1 MRLVRVRSSRM
12 RPSAGRHVNP
22 DARARLARSS
32 LIRPRRSRG
41 PGAAWLWLLAGGAA
55 TSILAATLVLA
66 VIAASGVGAA
76 AAAASTLL
84 TDVPEID
91 EILDVGSGL
100 FQTTTIVD
108 RRGRQLGELL
118 GQGRRTLVP
127 PEAIPADVKAAV
139 IAAEDAT
146 FYENPGVEL
155 RAIVRALWQNFTGGE
170 IVSGAST
177 ITQQLV
183 KNVLLTPEETV
194 ERKVKEAVLAWRLS
208 ERFSKDEILGLYL
221 NQNYYGSLSY
231 GVAAA
236 ARTYFG
242 KSLNDVTL
250 AEAAL
255 LAGILR
261 SPSTDNP
268 HVDPAAARRE
278 QLRVLNRLEETGLA
292 PPARVEAARREVI
305 TIMPPQP
312 AEVRA
317 PHFFRYVLDEVQ
329 ARYGPD
335 VSWQG
340 WRIITTLDLDLQQ
353 HAETAAREHVATLAD
368 KTVTNAA
375 LVALR
380 PGTGEILAMVG
391 SLDFNDAT
399 IDGQVNV
406 TLAPRQPGSAFKPVM
421 YASALQRG
429 YTPATMLL
437 DIPTIVP
444 IVGQEPYAPRNYSER
459 FSGPVSLRTALAS
472 SLNIPAVR
480 TQLFAGLVPT
490 VDLAEQL
497 GITTLTDPSR
507 IGPALALGS
516 NEVRLIELTSAYGVF
531 ANEGRAVAP
540 TGILCILDARGRVIE
555 QLGDDGCS
563 ARVRADVSEAP
574 SRIAATQVISPG
586 LAFLMTSILSD
597 DEARVLGFGEV
608 RRNLQLPGRAA
619 AAKTGT
625 TEDTRD
631 ALTVGYT
638 PQLVA
643 GVWVGNADGTPM
655 DDVTGVRGAAPIW
668 QRFMSAALEGQPAL
682 AWPQPATV
690 AVQEIDALSGLLPSP
705 FTPETREEF
714 FLAGTVPVQRDM
726 VHQPFDIHVPTGLLA
741 TPDTPLDEVEE
752 QVFVVLPT
760 EADEWQRTLPE
771 DSPLRLPPEA
781 FVAAVAPTGASE
793 RAAITRPVPLERVR
807 SVLDIQGTAAGPLFA
822 EFELR
827 YGAGPAPGS
836 WVRIGTVG
844 VSPVTEEPLRAIDTS
859 QLPDGPYTL
868 RLVVRA
874 ANGREDLVFRR
885 FVVDNTPPAVAVAGL
900 ANGDERPA
908 GVLELRAAL
917 QDAGG
922 LAAVAYEIDGEEIGE
937 VQRAPYRLRWTAE
950 PGTYTLRAIATDRA
964 GNQTASDAVTF
975 TVR

>member
-1 MRLVRVRSSRM
+1 M
-12 RPSAGRHVNP
+12 RPGG
-22 DARARLARSS
+22 ARAP
-32 LIRPRRSRG
+32 I
-41 PGAAWLWLLAGGAA
+41 AAWVWLLAAGMAA
-55 TSILAATLVLA
+55 AGIAATLVFA
-66 VIAASGVGAA
+66 VVAASGVGAA
-76 AAAASTLL
+76 AAAANTLW
-84 TDVPEID
+84 TEIPEIE

-108 RRGRQLGELL
+108 RRGRPLGELL

-155 RAIVRALWQNFTGGE
+155 RAIVRALWQNVRGGE
-170 IVSGAST
+170 VVSGAST

-194 ERKVKEAVLAWRLS
+194 ERKIKEAVLAWRLS

-242 KSLNDVTL
+242 KPLAEVTL

-255 LAGILR
+255 LAGLLR

-278 QLRVLNRLEETGLA
+278 QLRVLDRLEETGLA

-340 WRIITTLDLDLQQ
+340 WRIITTLDLDLQR

-368 KTVTNAA
+368 QTVTNAA
-375 LVALR
+375 LVAVR
-380 PGTGEILAMVG
+380 PGTGEVLAMVG

-406 TLAPRQPGSAFKPVM
+406 TLSPRQPGSAFKPIM
-421 YASALQRG
+421 YASALERG

-472 SLNIPAVR
+472 SLNVPAVR
-480 TQLFAGLVPT
+480 TQIDENVGLTPT
-490 VDLAEQL
+490 VAMAERL

-516 NEVRLIELTSAYGVF
+516 NEVRLLELTSAYGVF

-540 TGILCILDARGRVIE
+540 TGILCILDAQGRVVE

-563 ARVRADVSEAP
+563 ARVLADASETP
-574 SRIAATQVISPG
+574 TRIASSQVISPG
-586 LAFLMTSILSD
+586 LAFVVTSILSD
-597 DEARVLGFGEV
+597 ERARVLGFGDT
-608 RRNLQLPGRAA
+608 RRNLQLPDRPA

-638 PQLVA
+638 PQVVT

-668 QRFMSAALEGQPAL
+668 QRFMTAALEGRPAL
-682 AWPQPATV
+682 EWPQPATV

-714 FLAGTVPVQRDM
+714 FLPGTVPVQRDM
-726 VHQPFDIHVPTGLLA
+726 VHQPFAIHVPTGLLA
-741 TPDTPLDEVEE
+741 TPDTPPDEVEE

-760 EADEWQRTLPE
+760 EAEEWQRTLAD

-781 FVAAVAPTGASE
+781 FVAGTAPTGASE
-793 RAAITRPVPLERVR
+793 RAAITSPVPTERVR
-807 SVLDIQGTAAGPLFA
+807 SVLEIQGTAAGPLFA
-822 EFELR
+822 EFEMR

-836 WVRIGTVG
+836 WVRIDTVG
-844 VSPVTEEPLRAIDTS
+844 TSPVTEGPLRAIDTS

-874 ANGREDLVFRR
+874 SNGREDVVFRR

-900 ANGDERPA
+900 ANDDERSA

-922 LAAVAYEIDGEEIGE
+922 LAAVAYEMNGEVIGE

-964 GNQTASDAVTF
+964 GNLTASDPVTF

>member
-1 MRLVRVRSSRM
+1 VR
-12 RPSAGRHVNP
+12 PGG
-22 DARARLARSS
+22 ARAP
-32 LIRPRRSRG
+32 I
-41 PGAAWLWLLAGGAA
+41 AAWVWLLAAGMAA
-55 TSILAATLVLA
+55 AGIAATLVFA
-66 VIAASGVGAA
+66 VVAASGVGAA
-76 AAAASTLL
+76 AAAANTLW
-84 TDVPEID
+84 TEIPEIE

-108 RRGRQLGELL
+108 RRGRPLGELL

-155 RAIVRALWQNFTGGE
+155 RAIVRALWQNFRGGE
-170 IVSGAST
+170 VVSGAST

-194 ERKVKEAVLAWRLS
+194 ERKIKEAVLAWRLS

-242 KSLNDVTL
+242 KPLAEVTL

-255 LAGILR
+255 LAGLLR

-278 QLRVLNRLEETGLA
+278 QLRVLDRLEETGLA

-340 WRIITTLDLDLQQ
+340 WRIITTLDLDLQR

-368 KTVTNAA
+368 QTVTNAA
-375 LVALR
+375 LVAVR
-380 PGTGEILAMVG
+380 PGTGEVLAMVG

-406 TLAPRQPGSAFKPVM
+406 TLAPRQPGSAFKPIM
-421 YASALQRG
+421 YASALERG

-472 SLNIPAVR
+472 SLNVPAVR
-480 TQLFAGLVPT
+480 TQIDENVGLTPT
-490 VDLAEQL
+490 VAMAERL

-516 NEVRLIELTSAYGVF
+516 NEVRLLELTSAYGVF

-540 TGILCILDARGRVIE
+540 TGILCILDAQGRVVE

-563 ARVRADVSEAP
+563 ARVLADASETP
-574 SRIAATQVISPG
+574 TRIASSQVISPG
-586 LAFLMTSILSD
+586 LAFVVTSILSD
-597 DEARVLGFGEV
+597 ERARVLGFGDT
-608 RRNLQLPGRAA
+608 RRNLQLPDRPA

-638 PQLVA
+638 PQMVT

-668 QRFMSAALEGQPAL
+668 QRFMTAALEGRPAL
-682 AWPQPATV
+682 EWPQPATV

-714 FLAGTVPVQRDM
+714 FLPGTVPVQRDM
-726 VHQPFDIHVPTGLLA
+726 VHQPFAIHVPTGLLA
-741 TPDTPLDEVEE
+741 TPDTPPDEVEE

-760 EADEWQRTLPE
+760 EAEEWQRTLAD

-781 FVAAVAPTGASE
+781 FVAGTAPTGASE
-793 RAAITRPVPLERVR
+793 RAAITSPVPTERVR
-807 SVLDIQGTAAGPLFA
+807 SVLEIQGTAAGPLFA
-822 EFELR
+822 EFEMR

-836 WVRIGTVG
+836 WVRIDTVG
-844 VSPVTEEPLRAIDTS
+844 TSPVTEGPLRAIDTS

-874 ANGREDLVFRR
+874 SNGREDVVFRR

-900 ANGDERPA
+900 ANGDERSA
-908 GVLELRAAL
+908 GVIELRAAL

-922 LAAVAYEIDGEEIGE
+922 LAAVAYEMNGEVIGE

-950 PGTYTLRAIATDRA
+950 PGTYTLRVIATDRA
-964 GNQTASDAVTF
+964 GNLTASDPVTF

>member
-1 MRLVRVRSSRM
+1 VR
-12 RPSAGRHVNP
+12 PGG
-22 DARARLARSS
+22 ARAP
-32 LIRPRRSRG
+32 I
-41 PGAAWLWLLAGGAA
+41 AAWVWLLAAGMAA
-55 TSILAATLVLA
+55 AGIAATLVFA
-66 VIAASGVGAA
+66 VVAASGVGAA
-76 AAAASTLL
+76 AAAANTLW
-84 TDVPEID
+84 TEIPEIE

-108 RRGRQLGELL
+108 RRGRPLGELL

-155 RAIVRALWQNFTGGE
+155 RAIVRALWQNVRGGE
-170 IVSGAST
+170 VVSGAST

-194 ERKVKEAVLAWRLS
+194 ERKIKEAVLAWRLS

-242 KSLNDVTL
+242 KPLAEVTL

-255 LAGILR
+255 LAGLLR

-278 QLRVLNRLEETGLA
+278 QLRVLDRLEETGLA

-340 WRIITTLDLDLQQ
+340 WRIITTLDLDLQR

-368 KTVTNAA
+368 QTVTNAA
-375 LVALR
+375 LVAVR
-380 PGTGEILAMVG
+380 PGTGEVLAMVG

-406 TLAPRQPGSAFKPVM
+406 TLAPRQPGSAFKPIM
-421 YASALQRG
+421 YASALERG

-472 SLNIPAVR
+472 SLNVPAVR
-480 TQLFAGLVPT
+480 TQIDENVGLTPT
-490 VDLAEQL
+490 VAMAERL

-516 NEVRLIELTSAYGVF
+516 NEVRLLELTSAYGVF

-540 TGILCILDARGRVIE
+540 TGILCILDAQGRVVE

-563 ARVRADVSEAP
+563 ARVLADASETP
-574 SRIAATQVISPG
+574 TRIASSQVISPG
-586 LAFLMTSILSD
+586 LAFVVTSILSD
-597 DEARVLGFGEV
+597 ERARVLGFGDT
-608 RRNLQLPGRAA
+608 RRNLQLPDRPA

-631 ALTVGYT
+631 ALRVGYT
-638 PQLVA
+638 PQVVT

-668 QRFMSAALEGQPAL
+668 QRFMTAALEGRPAL
-682 AWPQPATV
+682 EWPQPATV

-714 FLAGTVPVQRDM
+714 FLPGTVPVQRDM
-726 VHQPFDIHVPTGLLA
+726 VHQPFAIHVPTGLLA
-741 TPDTPLDEVEE
+741 TPDTPPDEVEE

-760 EADEWQRTLPE
+760 EAEEWQRTLAD

-781 FVAAVAPTGASE
+781 FVAGTAPTGASE
-793 RAAITRPVPLERVR
+793 RAAITSPVPTERVR
-807 SVLDIQGTAAGPLFA
+807 SVLEIQGTAAGPLFA
-822 EFELR
+822 EFEMR

-836 WVRIGTVG
+836 WVRIDTVG
-844 VSPVTEEPLRAIDTS
+844 ATPVTEGPLRAIDTS

-874 ANGREDLVFRR
+874 SNGREDVVFRR

-900 ANGDERPA
+900 ANGDERSA

-922 LAAVAYEIDGEEIGE
+922 LAAVAYEMNGEVIGE

-964 GNQTASDAVTF
+964 GNLTASDPVTF

>member
-55 TSILAATLVLA
+55 TSILAATLVLT

-108 RRGRQLGELL
+108 RRGRPLGELL

-194 ERKVKEAVLAWRLS
+194 ERKVKEAVLAWQLS

-353 HAETAAREHVATLAD
+353 HAETAAREHVAALAD
-368 KTVTNAA
+368 ETVTNAA

-380 PGTGEILAMVG
+380 PGTGEVLAMVG

-406 TLAPRQPGSAFKPVM
+406 TLAPRQPGSAFKPIT

-459 FSGPVSLRTALAS
+459 FSGPVSVRTALGS

-563 ARVRADVSEAP
+563 ARVRADVAEAP
-574 SRIAATQVISPG
+574 SRIAATQVISAG

-638 PQLVA
+638 PQLVT

-655 DDVTGVRGAAPIW
+655 DEVTGVRGAAPIW

-836 WVRIGTVG
+836 WVRIGAVG

>member
-1 MRLVRVRSSRM
+1 M
-12 RPSAGRHVNP
+12 
-22 DARARLARSS
+22 
-32 LIRPRRSRG
+32 RPRRSRA
-41 PGAAWLWLLAGGAA
+41 PVAAWVWLLTGAAAAAILAG
-55 TSILAATLVLA
+55 TLVFA

-84 TDVPEID
+84 TDIPEIE

-194 ERKVKEAVLAWRLS
+194 ERKVKEAVLAWQLS
-208 ERFSKDEILGLYL
+208 EQFSKDEILGLYL
-221 NQNYYGSLSY
+221 NQNYFGSLSY

-242 KSLNDVTL
+242 KPLRDVTL

-255 LAGILR
+255 LAGLLR

-278 QLRVLNRLEETGLA
+278 QLRVLDRLEESGLA
-292 PPARVEAARREVI
+292 SPARVEAARREVI
-305 TIMPPQP
+305 TIMPPQA

-317 PHFFRYVLDEVQ
+317 PHFFQYVLDEVQ

-340 WRIITTLDLDLQQ
+340 WRIVTTLDLDLQAQ
-353 HAETAAREHVATLAD
+353 AETAAREHVATLAD
-368 KTVTNAA
+368 QTVTNAA

-380 PGTGEILAMVG
+380 PGTGEVLAMVG

-444 IVGQEPYAPRNYSER
+444 IAGQEPYAPRNYSER
-459 FSGPVSLRTALAS
+459 FSGPVSLRTALGS

-480 TQLFAGLVPT
+480 TQIDPNVGLSPT
-490 VDLAEQL
+490 VAMAERL

-516 NEVRLIELTSAYGVF
+516 NEVRLIELTSAYGVL
-531 ANEGRAVAP
+531 ANEGRSVAP
-540 TGILCILDARGRVIE
+540 TGILCILDAQGRVVE

-563 ARVRADVSEAP
+563 ARVLADAAEAP
-574 SRIAATQVISPG
+574 TRIAATQVISPG

-597 DEARVLGFGEV
+597 ENARVLGFGET

-638 PQLVA
+638 PQLVT

-655 DDVTGVRGAAPIW
+655 DEVTGVRGAAPIW
-668 QRFMSAALEGQPAL
+668 QRFMTAALEGQPAL

-690 AVQEIDALSGLLPSP
+690 VVQEIDALSGLLPSP

-714 FLAGTVPVQRDM
+714 FLTGTVPAQRDM
-726 VHQPFDIHVPTGLLA
+726 VHQPFEIHVPTGLLA
-741 TPDTPLDEVEE
+741 TPDTPRDDVEE

-760 EADEWQRTLPE
+760 EAEEWQRTLTE

-781 FVAAVAPTGASE
+781 FVEAAAPSAGASGE
-793 RAAITRPVPLERVR
+793 AAITSPAPAERVR
-807 SVLDIQGTAAGPLFA
+807 SVLDVQGTAAGPLFRD
-822 EFELR
+822 FELR

-836 WVRIGTVG
+836 WIRIGTVG
-844 VSPVTEEPLRAIDTS
+844 GSPVTEGPLRAIDTS
-859 QLPDGPYTL
+859 QLSDGPYTL
-868 RLVVRA
+868 RLAVRA
-874 ANGREDLVFRR
+874 SNGREDLVFRR

-908 GVLELRAAL
+908 GVLELRAVW

-922 LAAVAYEIDGEEIGE
+922 LAAVAYEMNGEAIGE

-964 GNQTASDAVTF
+964 GNQTASDPVTF

>member
-1 MRLVRVRSSRM
+1 MK
-12 RPSAGRHVNP
+12 
-22 DARARLARSS
+22 
-32 LIRPRRSRG
+32 PRRSRAPVG
-41 PGAAWLWLLAGGAA
+41 PWVWLLAGGAA
-55 TSILAATLVLA
+55 AAIIASTLVLA
-66 VIAASGVGAA
+66 VVAASGAAAA

-84 TDVPEID
+84 TDVPEVE

-108 RRGRQLGELL
+108 RRGRPLGELL

-194 ERKVKEAVLAWRLS
+194 ERKVKEAVLAWQLS

-242 KSLNDVTL
+242 KPLREVTL

-261 SPSTDNP
+261 SPATDNP
-268 HVDPAAARRE
+268 HADPEAARRE
-278 QLRVLNRLEETGLA
+278 QLRVLDRLEETGLA

-317 PHFFRYVLDEVQ
+317 PHFFRFVLDEVQ

-340 WRIITTLDLDLQQ
+340 WRIITTLDLDLQEQ
-353 HAETAAREHVATLAD
+353 AETAAREHVATLAD
-368 KTVTNAA
+368 QTVTNAA
-375 LVALR
+375 LVAVR
-380 PGTGEILAMVG
+380 PGTGEVVAMVG
-391 SLDFNDAT
+391 SLDFNDVA

-406 TLAPRQPGSAFKPVM
+406 TLAPRQPGSAFKPIT
-421 YASALQRG
+421 YASAMQRG
-429 YTPATMLL
+429 YSPATMLL

-459 FSGPVSLRTALAS
+459 FSGPVSLRTALGS

-480 TQLFAGLVPT
+480 TQLFAGLEPT
-490 VDLAEQL
+490 VDMAEQL

-540 TGILCILDARGRVIE
+540 TGILCILDAQGRVVE

-563 ARVRADVSEAP
+563 ARVLADVSETP
-574 SRIAATQVISPG
+574 TRIASTQVISPG

-597 DEARVLGFGEV
+597 ERARVLGFGET
-608 RRNLQLPGRAA
+608 RRNLQLPDRRA

-638 PQLVA
+638 PQLVT

-668 QRFMSAALEGQPAL
+668 QRFMTAALEGQPAL
-682 AWPQPATV
+682 EWPQPATV
-690 AVQEIDALSGLLPSP
+690 VVQEIDALSGLLPSP

-726 VHQPFDIHVPTGLLA
+726 VHQPFAIHVPTGLLA
-741 TPDTPLDEVEE
+741 TPDTPPDETEE

-760 EADEWQRTLPE
+760 EAEEWQRTLDD

-781 FVAAVAPTGASE
+781 FVAGTAPTGASE
-793 RAAITRPVPLERVR
+793 RAAITSPLPQERVR
-807 SVLDIQGTAAGPLFA
+807 SVLEIQGTAAGPLFA

-827 YGAGPAPGS
+827 YGAGPAPGN

-844 VSPVTEEPLRAIDTS
+844 ATPVTEGPLRAIDTS

-874 ANGREDLVFRR
+874 SNGREDVVFRR

-900 ANGDERPA
+900 ANGDERSA
-908 GVLELRAAL
+908 GVIELRAAL

-922 LAAVAYEIDGEEIGE
+922 LAAVAYEMNGEVIDE

-964 GNQTASDAVTF
+964 GNQTASDPVTF

>member
-1 MRLVRVRSSRM
+1 M
-12 RPSAGRHVNP
+12 RPGG
-22 DARARLARSS
+22 ARAP
-32 LIRPRRSRG
+32 I
-41 PGAAWLWLLAGGAA
+41 AAWVWLLAAGMAA
-55 TSILAATLVLA
+55 AGIAATLVFA
-66 VIAASGVGAA
+66 VVAASGVGAA
-76 AAAASTLL
+76 AAAANTLW
-84 TDVPEID
+84 TEIPEIE

-108 RRGRQLGELL
+108 RRGRPLGELL

-155 RAIVRALWQNFTGGE
+155 RAIVRALWQNVRGGE
-170 IVSGAST
+170 VVSGAST

-194 ERKVKEAVLAWRLS
+194 ERKIKEAVLAWRLS

-242 KSLNDVTL
+242 KPLAEVTL

-255 LAGILR
+255 LAGLLR

-278 QLRVLNRLEETGLA
+278 QLRVLDRLEETGLA

-340 WRIITTLDLDLQQ
+340 WRIITTLDLDLQR

-368 KTVTNAA
+368 QTVTNAA
-375 LVALR
+375 LVAVR
-380 PGTGEILAMVG
+380 PGTGEVLAMVG
-391 SLDFNDAT
+391 SLDFNDAA

-406 TLAPRQPGSAFKPVM
+406 TLAPRQPGSAFKPIM
-421 YASALQRG
+421 YASALERG

-472 SLNIPAVR
+472 SLNVPAVR
-480 TQLFAGLVPT
+480 TQIDENVGLTPT
-490 VDLAEQL
+490 VAMAERL

-516 NEVRLIELTSAYGVF
+516 NEVRLLELTSAYGVF

-540 TGILCILDARGRVIE
+540 TGILCILDARG
-555 QLGDDGCS
+555 
-563 ARVRADVSEAP
+563 
-574 SRIAATQVISPG
+574 PG
-586 LAFLMTSILSD
+586 
-597 DEARVLGFGEV
+597 G
-608 RRNLQLPGRAA
+608 
-619 AAKTGT
+619 
-625 TEDTRD
+625 
-631 ALTVGYT
+631 
-638 PQLVA
+638 
-643 GVWVGNADGTPM
+643 
-655 DDVTGVRGAAPIW
+655 
-668 QRFMSAALEGQPAL
+668 
-682 AWPQPATV
+682 
-690 AVQEIDALSGLLPSP
+690 
-705 FTPETREEF
+705 
-714 FLAGTVPVQRDM
+714 
-726 VHQPFDIHVPTGLLA
+726 
-741 TPDTPLDEVEE
+741 
-752 QVFVVLPT
+752 
-760 EADEWQRTLPE
+760 
-771 DSPLRLPPEA
+771 
-781 FVAAVAPTGASE
+781 
-793 RAAITRPVPLERVR
+793 
-807 SVLDIQGTAAGPLFA
+807 
-822 EFELR
+822 
-827 YGAGPAPGS
+827 
-836 WVRIGTVG
+836 
-844 VSPVTEEPLRAIDTS
+844 
-859 QLPDGPYTL
+859 
-868 RLVVRA
+868 
-874 ANGREDLVFRR
+874 
-885 FVVDNTPPAVAVAGL
+885 
-900 ANGDERPA
+900 
-908 GVLELRAAL
+908 
-917 QDAGG
+917 
-922 LAAVAYEIDGEEIGE
+922 
-937 VQRAPYRLRWTAE
+937 
-950 PGTYTLRAIATDRA
+950 
-964 GNQTASDAVTF
+964 
-975 TVR
+975 

>member
-278 QLRVLNRLEETGLA
+278 QLRVLDRLEETGLA

-368 KTVTNAA
+368 QGVTNAA

-459 FSGPVSLRTALAS
+459 FSGPVSLRTALGS

-625 TEDTRD
+625 TEDTRN

-638 PQLVA
+638 PQLVT

-859 QLPDGPYTL
+859 QLRDGPYTL
-868 RLVVRA
+868 RLGVRA

-964 GNQTASDAVTF
+964 GNQTVSDAVTF

>member
-278 QLRVLNRLEETGLA
+278 QLRVLDRLEETGLA

-368 KTVTNAA
+368 QTVTNAA

-406 TLAPRQPGSAFKPVM
+406 TLAPRQPGSAFKPIT

-459 FSGPVSLRTALAS
+459 FSGPVSVRTALGS

>member
-380 PGTGEILAMVG
+380 PGTGEVLAMVG

-406 TLAPRQPGSAFKPVM
+406 TLAPRQPGSAFKPIT

-459 FSGPVSLRTALAS
+459 FSGPVSVRTALGS

-638 PQLVA
+638 PQLVT

-668 QRFMSAALEGQPAL
+668 QRFMTAALEGQPVA

-868 RLVVRA
+868 RLGVRA

-964 GNQTASDAVTF
+964 GNQTVSDAVTF

>member
-1 MRLVRVRSSRM
+1 MAA
-12 RPSAGRHVNP
+12 AG
-22 DARARLARSS
+22 
-32 LIRPRRSRG
+32 I
-41 PGAAWLWLLAGGAA
+41 
-55 TSILAATLVLA
+55 AATLVFA
-66 VIAASGVGAA
+66 VVAASGVGAA
-76 AAAASTLL
+76 AAAANTLW
-84 TDVPEID
+84 TEIPEIE

-108 RRGRQLGELL
+108 RRGRPLGELL

-155 RAIVRALWQNFTGGE
+155 RAIVRALWQNVRGGE
-170 IVSGAST
+170 VVSGAST

-194 ERKVKEAVLAWRLS
+194 ERKIKEAVLAWRLS

-242 KSLNDVTL
+242 KPLAEVTL

-255 LAGILR
+255 LAGLLR

-278 QLRVLNRLEETGLA
+278 QLRVLDRLEETGLA

-340 WRIITTLDLDLQQ
+340 WRIITTLDLDLQR

-368 KTVTNAA
+368 QTVTNAA
-375 LVALR
+375 LVAVR
-380 PGTGEILAMVG
+380 PGTGEVLAMVG

-406 TLAPRQPGSAFKPVM
+406 TLAPRQPGSAFKPIM
-421 YASALQRG
+421 YASALERG

-472 SLNIPAVR
+472 SLNVPAVR
-480 TQLFAGLVPT
+480 TQIDENVGLTPT
-490 VDLAEQL
+490 VAMAERL

-516 NEVRLIELTSAYGVF
+516 NEVRLLELTSAYGVF

-540 TGILCILDARGRVIE
+540 TGILCILDAQGRVVE

-563 ARVRADVSEAP
+563 ARVLADASETP
-574 SRIAATQVISPG
+574 TRIASSQVISPG
-586 LAFLMTSILSD
+586 LAFVVTSILSD
-597 DEARVLGFGEV
+597 ERARVLGFGDT
-608 RRNLQLPGRAA
+608 RRNLQLPDRPA

-631 ALTVGYT
+631 ALRVGYT
-638 PQLVA
+638 PQVVT

-668 QRFMSAALEGQPAL
+668 QRFMTAALEGRPAL
-682 AWPQPATV
+682 EWPQPATV

-714 FLAGTVPVQRDM
+714 FLPGTVPVQRDM
-726 VHQPFDIHVPTGLLA
+726 VHQPFAIHVPTGLLA
-741 TPDTPLDEVEE
+741 TPDTPPDEVEE

-760 EADEWQRTLPE
+760 EAEEWQRTLAD

-781 FVAAVAPTGASE
+781 FVAGTAPTGASE
-793 RAAITRPVPLERVR
+793 RAAITSPVPTERVR
-807 SVLDIQGTAAGPLFA
+807 SVLEIQGTAAGPLFA
-822 EFELR
+822 EFEMR

-836 WVRIGTVG
+836 WVRIDTVG
-844 VSPVTEEPLRAIDTS
+844 ATPVTEGPLRAIDTS

-874 ANGREDLVFRR
+874 SNGREDVVFRR

-900 ANGDERPA
+900 ANGDERSA

-922 LAAVAYEIDGEEIGE
+922 LAAVAYEMNGEVIGE

-964 GNQTASDAVTF
+964 GNLTASDPVTF

>member
-1 MRLVRVRSSRM
+1 M
-12 RPSAGRHVNP
+12 
-22 DARARLARSS
+22 
-32 LIRPRRSRG
+32 RPRRGRA
-41 PGAAWLWLLAGGAA
+41 PVAAWVWLLAGGAGA
-55 TSILAATLVLA
+55 VLAATLVLA

-76 AAAASTLL
+76 ATAAGTLL
-84 TDVPEID
+84 TDVPELLLD
-91 EILDVGSGL
+91 VPEVEEILDVGSGL

-108 RRGRQLGELL
+108 RRGRPLGELL

-146 FYENPGVEL
+146 FYENPGVEF

-170 IVSGAST
+170 VVSGAST

-194 ERKVKEAVLAWRLS
+194 ERKIKEAVLAWRLS

-242 KSLNDVTL
+242 KPLAEVTL

-255 LAGILR
+255 LAGLLR

-278 QLRVLNRLEETGLA
+278 QLRVLDRLEETGLA
-292 PPARVEAARREVI
+292 APARVEAARREVI

-317 PHFFRYVLDEVQ
+317 PHFFRFVLDEVQ

-340 WRIITTLDLDLQQ
+340 WRIITTLDLDLQR

-368 KTVTNAA
+368 QTVTNAA
-375 LVALR
+375 LVAVR
-380 PGTGEILAMVG
+380 PGTGEVLAMVG
-391 SLDFNDAT
+391 SLDFNDAA

-406 TLAPRQPGSAFKPVM
+406 TLAPRQPGSAFKPIM
-421 YASALQRG
+421 YASALERG

-459 FSGPVSLRTALAS
+459 FSGPVSLRTALGS
-472 SLNIPAVR
+472 SLNVPAVR
-480 TQLFAGLVPT
+480 TQIAENVGLSPT
-490 VDLAEQL
+490 VAMAERL

-516 NEVRLIELTSAYGVF
+516 NEVRLLDLTSAYGVF

-540 TGILCILDARGRVIE
+540 TGILCILDAQGRVVE

-563 ARVRADVSEAP
+563 ARVLADASESP
-574 SRIAATQVISPG
+574 TRIASSQVISPG
-586 LAFLMTSILSD
+586 LAFLVTSILSD
-597 DEARVLGFGEV
+597 ERARVLGFGDT
-608 RRNLQLPGRAA
+608 RRNLQLSDRPA

-638 PQLVA
+638 PQMVT

-668 QRFMSAALEGQPAL
+668 QRFMTAALEGQQAL
-682 AWPQPATV
+682 TWPQPATV

-726 VHQPFDIHVPTGLLA
+726 VHQPFAIHVPTGLLA
-741 TPDTPLDEVEE
+741 TPDTPPDEVEE

-760 EADEWQRTLPE
+760 EAEEWQRTLAD

-781 FVAAVAPTGASE
+781 FVAGTAPTGASE
-793 RAAITRPVPLERVR
+793 RAAITSPVPAERVR
-807 SVLDIQGTAAGPLFA
+807 SVLEIQGTAAGPLFA
-822 EFELR
+822 EFEMR
-827 YGAGPAPGS
+827 YGAGPAPGN
-836 WVRIGTVG
+836 WVRIDAVG
-844 VSPVTEEPLRAIDTS
+844 ASPVTEGPLRAIDTS

-874 ANGREDLVFRR
+874 SNGREDVVFRR

-900 ANGDERPA
+900 ANGDERSA
-908 GVLELRAAL
+908 GVLELRAVL

-922 LAAVAYEIDGEEIGE
+922 LAGVAYEMNGEVIGE

-964 GNQTASDAVTF
+964 GNHTASDPVTF